1 MSLGRIILAP
11 YFPFQR
17 GTGPPLTHLFFANDV
32 LLFCKATKDQARVV
46 DSTLVLFGAASDLKV
61 KLQKS
66 KMICSRGV
74 NVDLRGR
81 IENIVGYSCSNSLGK
96 YLGQH
101 LIEGHAID
109 NDFNHIVHKV

>member
-1 MSLGRIILAP
+1 M
-11 YFPFQR
+11 
-17 GTGPPLTHLFFANDV
+17 
-32 LLFCKATKDQARVV
+32 
-46 DSTLVLFGAASDLKV
+46 DSTLALFGAASDLKV

-81 IENIVGYSCSNSLGK
+81 IENIMGYSCSNSLGK